1 VNSEEWQNIV
11 HMPNDKAISMS
22 CCVPARNPQGITA
35 SQVSWKVRTFDRMAA
50 EWPYSITCIDWRQA
64 MHMCSK
70 TQHTAHHRINTNIGG
85 SVNGLVQHAIQQ
97 DANEAMYAIAM

>member
-1 VNSEEWQNIV
+1 
-11 HMPNDKAISMS
+11 
-22 CCVPARNPQGITA
+22 
-35 SQVSWKVRTFDRMAA
+35 
-50 EWPYSITCIDWRQA
+50 